1 VREQRTRR
9 IVFSLFLLRRQC
21 CSFPIQRNRDKRS
34 TRKFAIGVFT
44 QPGSKADL
52 TARMSD
58 FRFTPESGLRAD
70 IVPCPFR
77 AMNGS
82 EKPSFDYFIGAGE
95 QGSWYLYPHFL
106 GGPEVYH

>member
-1 VREQRTRR
+1 MGCPRDVRFFPDTDRT
-9 IVFSLFLLRRQC
+9 
-21 CSFPIQRNRDKRS
+21 
-34 TRKFAIGVFT
+34 
-44 QPGSKADL
+44 
-52 TARMSD
+52 
-58 FRFTPESGLRAD
+58 AD
-70 IVPCPFR
+70 IAPCPLR